1 MYKCI
6 DKCAAAGQFGAL
18 TVFSSQMALHLS
30 CVNSEI
36 DRRWNKLQVANAK
49 VLFLA
54 GIFLFC
60 KNI

>member
-6 DKCAAAGQFGAL
+6 DKCVAAGQFGAL

-36 DRRWNKLQVANAK
+36 DRRWNKLQVANASVISCRDFF
-49 VLFLA
+49 VL
-54 GIFLFC
+54 
-60 KNI
+60 